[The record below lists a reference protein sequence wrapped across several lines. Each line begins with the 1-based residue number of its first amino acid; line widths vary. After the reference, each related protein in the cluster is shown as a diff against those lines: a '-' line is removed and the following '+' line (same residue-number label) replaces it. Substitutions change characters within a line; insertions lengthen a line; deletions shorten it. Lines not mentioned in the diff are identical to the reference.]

1 MRYLTIIILTIY
13 SLSLQAQPRY
23 ALVIGNSTYNE
34 PGEKGYLTNPVND
47 AKDMKTLLTEQLGF
61 TVIDGYDVNK
71 REFNG
76 LIQKFNRRLRKSDS
90 PAVALFYFSGH
101 GFSGKDQADN
111 DTNYLVPLWP
121 KNAPPTDQ
129 VSLEY
134 SSISSNYIVTA
145 MRRYNKKGTNL
156 MVLDACRSSAKGF
169 VENYQ
174 EDEEKGSSS
183 GGFVNMDS
191 RGVFLAY
198 ATALGRS
205 SYGATNTRN
214 SIYTAK
220 LLEVLKETAFWH
232 KNITEVFNETAFRV
246 ATFTEHHQVPWYSSS
261 GIKFCFENCS
271 QSYIPQPSQQ
281 MSDISEDISQ
291 LLRTCQRHFK
301 ANRLTTGRGGNAL
314 DCYSEVLE
322 NDRNNAAALEGLEK
336 IEEKYLAWIKY
347 AVRRGKRQKALQY
360 MAALRKVNPET
371 QNLRAYEYLLETEP
385 VVTPKPSRQAGQVFQ
400 DRLRDGGKGPQMVWI
415 KAGSFQMGSN
425 DGYDREKPVHR
436 VSITQDFGMGRYEV
450 TFAEYDKFAEATDRE
465 KPNDRGWGRGNRPVI
480 NVSWHDANAY
490 AEWLTQ
496 QTGKTYRL
504 PTEAEWEYVARAGT
518 TTQYWWGNTASHD
531 YANYG
536 NTVKGKDRWKYT
548 APVGSFEPNSFG
560 IYDTA
565 GNVWEWVYDIY
576 SSDYSNSLSSD
587 PKGPSTGSSRVVRG
601 GGWYSTASYCRAA
614 VRGSNSPVVR
624 DYDLGFRLL
633 RLSTP

>member
-1 MRYLTIIILTIY
+1 M
-13 SLSLQAQPRY
+13 
-23 ALVIGNSTYNE
+23 
-34 PGEKGYLTNPVND
+34 
-47 AKDMKTLLTEQLGF
+47 
-61 TVIDGYDVNK
+61 
-71 REFNG
+71 
-76 LIQKFNRRLRKSDS
+76 
-90 PAVALFYFSGH
+90 
-101 GFSGKDQADN
+101 
-111 DTNYLVPLWP
+111 
-121 KNAPPTDQ
+121 
-129 VSLEY
+129 
-134 SSISSNYIVTA
+134 
-145 MRRYNKKGTNL
+145 
-156 MVLDACRSSAKGF
+156 
-169 VENYQ
+169 
-174 EDEEKGSSS
+174 
-183 GGFVNMDS
+183 
-191 RGVFLAY
+191 
-198 ATALGRS
+198 
-205 SYGATNTRN
+205 
-214 SIYTAK
+214 
-220 LLEVLKETAFWH
+220 
-232 KNITEVFNETAFRV
+232 
-246 ATFTEHHQVPWYSSS
+246 
-261 GIKFCFENCS
+261 
-271 QSYIPQPSQQ
+271 
-281 MSDISEDISQ
+281 
-291 LLRTCQRHFK
+291 
-301 ANRLTTGRGGNAL
+301 
-314 DCYSEVLE
+314 
-322 NDRNNAAALEGLEK
+322 
-336 IEEKYLAWIKY
+336 
-347 AVRRGKRQKALQY
+347 
-360 MAALRKVNPET
+360 
-371 QNLRAYEYLLETEP
+371 LETEP